1 MQLTDEQVKLVTEI
15 VSQKAIEAYVKFDK
29 EQRKARHDRR
39 LRNIKLLLRNYRSFV
54 RHTEDI
60 KLEIADL
67 EEEIE
72 LSFLESE
79 EFAIESIRR
88 SKERTLTM
96 VRYIQK
102 MIKVYEKM
110 SQDEGEEGKRQF
122 RVVHDYFIGD
132 KKMTVKE
139 IAECQNVDP
148 RTVYRDIDK
157 AAETLSVLM
166 FGVDAIRFNG

>member
-1 MQLTDEQVKLVTEI
+1 MQLTDEQLQVITRE
-15 VSQKAIEAYVKFDK
+15 AIEAYVKFDK

-60 KLEIADL
+60 KLEIEDL

-88 SKERTLTM
+88 SKERTLIM

-102 MIKVYEKM
+102 MIKVYEIV
-110 SQDEGEEGKRQF
+110 SQEEGEEGKRQF
-122 RVVHDYFIGD
+122 RVIHDYFIGS

-139 IAECQNVDP
+139 IAECQNVNP

-166 FGVDAIRFNG
+166 FGVDAIKFHG

>member
-1 MQLTDEQVKLVTEI
+1 MQLTDDQVKFMTEI
-15 VSQKAIEAYVKFDK
+15 VTQKAIETYVKLNE
-29 EQRKARHDRR
+29 EQEKARYDRR

-54 RHTEDI
+54 RHVKDI
-60 KLEIADL
+60 KLEIKDL

-79 EFAIESIRR
+79 EFAIEAIKR

-102 MIKVYEKM
+102 MINVYGKM
-110 SQDEGEEGKRQF
+110 SEEEGEEGKRQF
-122 RVVHDYFIGD
+122 RVVYDFYIGD
-132 KKMTVKE
+132 KKKTIKE
-139 IAECQNVDP
+139 IAKCQKVDP

-166 FGVDAIRFNG
+166 FGVDAIRFKG